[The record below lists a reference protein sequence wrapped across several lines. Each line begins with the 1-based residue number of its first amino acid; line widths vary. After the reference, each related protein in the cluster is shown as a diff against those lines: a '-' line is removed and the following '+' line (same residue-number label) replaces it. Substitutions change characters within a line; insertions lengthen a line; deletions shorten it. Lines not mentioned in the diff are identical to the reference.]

1 MFIDL
6 QEDIFSGTIMASGT
20 ENLKKPETDRPPTD
34 EYGTEHEEWRTT
46 SLDKNV
52 KAPVDLDE
60 KVRVLAFI
68 MQEHARYISHVFEL
82 IIS

>member
-1 MFIDL
+1 
-6 QEDIFSGTIMASGT
+6 MASGT